1 MQPYI
6 LKMNAMDWL
15 KNHVFIAAWI
25 SPVVALVGLLLR
37 KPVEGSSL
45 NWSKI
50 MIYVGFL
57 TGLAIL
63 VTPGIDA
70 NIRASASSLVF
81 IGLGYLIVDSRMN
94 R

>member
-1 MQPYI
+1 MG
-6 LKMNAMDWL
+6 DWL

-25 SPVVALVGLLLR
+25 SPTIALVGLIL
-37 KPVEGSSL
+37 KKSDPINPV

-57 TGLAIL
+57 TALAIV
-63 VTPGIDA
+63 VTPGLTADA
-70 NIRASASSLVF
+70 MSMAKYLIPAC
-81 IGLGYLIVDSRMN
+81 LGYMIIESMWHR